1 MGTVGPKQ
9 LEEDSRGILDPG
21 LLRQR
26 VHFTRYPVSPTL
38 AGLIDHFWAV
48 TWNLPAGT
56 THTQKLLTHP
66 GCNLSIGHADARG
79 GDDGDGKI
87 EARLNGVARKLTT
100 RTLKGGGWTVA
111 ALTTPG
117 GLGAFVVDATSVFTG
132 HIVPLGSALDLDE
145 ENLIKSI
152 VAQPDELSRVK
163 ALECVLEDLIEL
175 ADTQKVHQ
183 AREVAQVARRVEIDR
198 SLRRLS
204 DVSNQVGI
212 GPRTLQRMF
221 LQYVG
226 VSPTWVLRRYR
237 LLDAAEAVKEG
248 KPLSWS
254 AVAADLGFADQA
266 HLSREFRSAIGETP
280 TAYAELQAEIGSSR
294 TRSSN
299 PNDSEAD
306 SATLHSDEWPDHR
319 AFSQSHRL

>member
-1 MGTVGPKQ
+1 MQTVGPKQ
-9 LEEDSRGILDPG
+9 LEQDSRGILDPG

-26 VHFTRYPVSPTL
+26 VRFTRYPVSPPL

-48 TWNLPAGT
+48 TWDLPAGT
-56 THTQKLLTHP
+56 IHTQTLLTHP
-66 GCNLSIGHADARG
+66 GCNLSVGHADARG
-79 GDDGDGKI
+79 GEDRDGKI
-87 EARLNGVARKLTT
+87 EARLNGVARRLTT
-100 RTLKGGGWTVA
+100 RTLKGRGWTVA

-117 GLGAFVVDATSVFTG
+117 GLGAFIVEAASVFTG

-145 ENLIKSI
+145 ANLIKSI
-152 VAQPDELSRVK
+152 VAQPDEESRVK
-163 ALECVLEDLIEL
+163 ALKCVLEDLIEHV
-175 ADTQKVHQ
+175 DTQKVRR

-212 GPRTLQRMF
+212 GPRMLQRMF

-226 VSPTWVLRRYR
+226 VSPTWVMRRYR

-248 KPLSWS
+248 QPVSWS

-266 HLSREFRSAIGETP
+266 HLSREFRSAIGKTA
-280 TAYAELQAEIGSSR
+280 TAYAELQAEIGGSR
-294 TRSSN
+294 PRSWN
-299 PNDSEAD
+299 PNDAEAD
-306 SATLHSDEWPDHR
+306 
-319 AFSQSHRL
+319 